1 MAAYPSMDWSAGSYA
16 GPRIE
21 NEDYVVFTQSSD
33 TVDIANKGVLMVVC
47 DGSSSPTCGAQAARL
62 AAHRVMEL
70 YYDSH
75 ASVNPQIALAAAVR
89 DAQRYLQE
97 QKQGECADMRTA
109 LCAAAVFEDI
119 AYIAQMG
126 EIRAYILR
134 QGKLDHLDSAL
145 VDTVNRS
152 EKANKRDAASLLIE
166 ARYMLEPSDRVL
178 LCSDGIYNAINDERL
193 KSILVQNRS
202 PEKAVD
208 GLIKAAI
215 DSNLL
220 DNASVAILNLY
231 KSRYGKTAPV
241 NGARASSLI
250 QTVGFLGAA
259 SLAVSVIGVL
269 IFSPN
274 SLAAMI
280 GNSPSPTRN
289 SGPGIVGTRV
299 VAVSTLVQNAE
310 ETPIPTI
317 EVAPATPSPATATL
331 DVGPTVEN
339 TPTETHTP
347 TPTATSTQTA
357 TPTATSTQTATPTA
371 TSTQTAT
378 PTATSTQTATPTATS
393 TQTATPTVTLP
404 RIAAPT
410 STDTPIPSP
419 TASATATPRPTTRP
433 IRRPTA
439 RPPSTATHVPIV
451 TLAPLP
457 SPVPEVIAS
466 TATPVPNNGGQPQPE
481 PPKPPQP
488 TSAPQPTSPPPQPTD
503 PPPPPPTE
511 APKPEPVVPTEA
523 PPP

>member
-70 YYDSH
+70 YYDSR

-145 VDTVNRS
+145 VDAENFS

-193 KSILVQNRS
+193 KSILAQNRS

-215 DSNLL
+215 DSNLS
-220 DNASVAILNLY
+220 DNASAAILNLY

-241 NGARASSLI
+241 NGARASSLV
-250 QTVGFLGAA
+250 QTIGFLGAA
-259 SLAVSVIGVL
+259 SLAVSVIGAL

-299 VAVSTLVQNAE
+299 VAVSTLVRTAE

-317 EVAPATPSPATATL
+317 TVAPATPIPATATL

-339 TPTETHTP
+339 TPTPTETHTP
-347 TPTATSTQTA
+347 TPTATSTQTTTPTATSTQTA

-378 PTATSTQTATPTATS
+378 PTAMSTQTM
-393 TQTATPTVTLP
+393 TPTVTLP

-410 STDTPIPSP
+410 SIDTPIPSP

-439 RPPSTATHVPIV
+439 RPSSTATSVPIV

-466 TATPVPNNGGQPQPE
+466 TATAVPNNGGQPPPE

-488 TSAPQPTSPPPQPTD
+488 TSPPPRPTD

>member
-33 TVDIANKGVLMVVC
+33 AVDIANKGVLMVVC

-89 DAQRYLQE
+89 DAQRYLKE

-145 VDTVNRS
+145 LDTVNRS

-215 DSNLL
+215 DSNLS
-220 DNASVAILNLY
+220 DNASAAILNLY
-231 KSRYGKTAPV
+231 KSRYGQTAPV
-241 NGARASSLI
+241 NGSRASSLV

-299 VAVSTLVQNAE
+299 VAVSTLVRTAE

-317 EVAPATPSPATATL
+317 TVAPATPVPATATL

-339 TPTETHTP
+339 TPTPTETHTP

-371 TSTQTAT
+371 TSTQAET
-378 PTATSTQTATPTATS
+378 PTATSTQSATA
-393 TQTATPTVTLP
+393 TVTLP

-410 STDTPIPSP
+410 STDIPIPSP

-439 RPPSTATHVPIV
+439 RPPNTATPVPIV

-457 SPVPEVIAS
+457 SAVPEVIAS
-466 TATPVPNNGGQPQPE
+466 TTTPVPNNGGQPQPE

-488 TSAPQPTSPPPQPTD
+488 TSAPPRPTD